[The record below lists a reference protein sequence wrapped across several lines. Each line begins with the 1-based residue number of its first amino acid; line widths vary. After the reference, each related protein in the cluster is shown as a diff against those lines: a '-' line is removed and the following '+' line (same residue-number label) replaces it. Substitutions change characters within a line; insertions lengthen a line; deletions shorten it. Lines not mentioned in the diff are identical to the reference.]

1 MTLGNY
7 WFVQG
12 EKNVIVFNGMLS
24 TKKVNSLYYLLD
36 DQKDKTQSSKLMII
50 YYVNIL
56 YASQI
61 IFNWL
66 IFFP

>member
-24 TKKVNSLYYLLD
+24 TKKVNSLCYLLD

-50 YYVNIL
+50 YYINIL

-66 IFFP
+66 IFSP